1 MNYLHYVKYNLWAN
15 ESLVKILEAQSDEVL
30 DQNLISSFP
39 TIRKTIFHI
48 ADAQHIWLLRLR
60 GVSPADWP
68 SKSLSNDQAIPA
80 LRNTS
85 SAFEEFLSSQE
96 DSFFEALCA
105 YTTLDQ
111 KVYHESNGNIIMH
124 CMNHSTFHRG
134 QLITL
139 LRQTG
144 LEGKIPSTDLIT
156 YLREKR

>member
-1 MNYLHYVKYNLWAN
+1 VWAN
-15 ESLVKILEAQSDEVL
+15 ESLAKIIEVRSNEVL

-39 TIRKTIFHI
+39 TIRKTLFHI

-60 GVSPADWP
+60 GMSPADWP
-68 SKSLSNDQAIPA
+68 SNSLSNDQAITA

-85 SAFEEFLSSQE
+85 SSLEEFLSFQS
-96 DSFFEALCA
+96 DTFFESVCT
-105 YTTLDQ
+105 YTSLDQ
-111 KVYHESNGNIIMH
+111 KVYRESNGNIIMH

-156 YLREKR
+156 YLREKH